1 VLRASGLV
9 TGVRRGKETAY
20 SLAGRHAAR
29 IAQDALA
36 NGQPGQDSRRR
47 TMTFPA
53 LGR

>member
-36 NGQPGQDSRRR
+36 NGSLAGTPGGA
-47 TMTFPA
+47 P
-53 LGR
+53 

>member
-1 VLRASGLV
+1 M

-29 IAQDALA
+29 IAQDAFA